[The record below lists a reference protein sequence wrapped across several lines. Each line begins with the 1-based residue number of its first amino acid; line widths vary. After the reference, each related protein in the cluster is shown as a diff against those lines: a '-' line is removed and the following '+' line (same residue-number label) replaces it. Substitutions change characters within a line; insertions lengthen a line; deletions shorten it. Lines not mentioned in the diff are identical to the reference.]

1 MPRPAGDSAGR
12 VSTRGGDRG
21 ATSSDLIPATDPGS
35 DRRVL
40 QRPEEFPAS
49 RST

>member
-1 MPRPAGDSAGR
+1 
-12 VSTRGGDRG
+12 
-21 ATSSDLIPATDPGS
+21 LIPATDPGS